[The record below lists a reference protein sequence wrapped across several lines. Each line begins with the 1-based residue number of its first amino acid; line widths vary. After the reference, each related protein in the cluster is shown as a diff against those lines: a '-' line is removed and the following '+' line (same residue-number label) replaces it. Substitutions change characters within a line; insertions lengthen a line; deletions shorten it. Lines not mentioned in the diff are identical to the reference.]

1 MIQPYLDEIGATIIS
16 YNKYFNR
23 YFTNVEQ
30 SEELGYVHNGDE
42 IVFPNDT
49 YGNYFYLRI
58 PSKIAVTYDAINNNG
73 NFNAVGLNS
82 MITLVAMVKDA
93 DPQKL
98 ALNLMSTVGR
108 ACNYTKKFT
117 QILIHNEDVIATELQ
132 QCSENVIAK
141 ALQCASDDFT
151 LISINFT
158 LTINQPFLQLNC
170 ITNPCKS
177 CS

>member
-1 MIQPYLDEIGATIIS
+1 MIQPYLDEIGATILQ
-16 YNKYFNR
+16 YNPYFDR

-30 SEELGYVHNGDE
+30 SEELGYVHNGNE
-42 IVFPNDT
+42 IVFPNDI

-58 PSKIAVTYDAINNNG
+58 PSKIGVTYDNINNNG
-73 NFNAVGLNS
+73 NFNAVGLATVIN
-82 MITLVAMVKDA
+82 LVAMVKDA
-93 DPQKL
+93 DAQKL
-98 ALNLMSTVGR
+98 ALNIMSTVGR
-108 ACNYTKKFT
+108 ACNYTKKFN

-132 QCSENVIAK
+132 QCSDNVIQK
-141 ALQCASDDFT
+141 AIQCVSDDYT